1 MIDMLAP
8 EQLTVPELVQAA
20 RREIGEFLRGQPTD
34 DACAFA
40 LFRRSI
46 ARGDDL
52 AWSGLYDLYH
62 AVVDSWIARQAPAL
76 SYEDREALVN
86 ETFARF
92 YRSVSPEK
100 LKRFPSVRSLL
111 AYLKRCAWSV
121 TADDRRSQ
129 RARSRE
135 EPLEFTDQEESVLDD
150 PADIVAAQLAT
161 QELWQIIWGEA
172 TSAEER
178 LILQVV
184 CALGKSPRQLQQSY
198 PLLFPSV
205 EDIYRIKR
213 NVLERLRRNHWLL
226 TLRAE
231 KLGESDDT
239 SPGEHAAKAVLV

>member
-1 MIDMLAP
+1 M
-8 EQLTVPELVQAA
+8 
-20 RREIGEFLRGQPTD
+20 RRP
-34 DACAFA
+34 
-40 LFRRSI
+40 RS
-46 ARGDDL
+46 RLGR
-52 AWSGLYDLYH
+52 S
-62 AVVDSWIARQAPAL
+62 RQ
-76 SYEDREALVN
+76 
-86 ETFARF
+86 
-92 YRSVSPEK
+92 
-100 LKRFPSVRSLL
+100 
-111 AYLKRCAWSV
+111 
-121 TADDRRSQ
+121 
-129 RARSRE
+129 ARSRE

-150 PADIVAAQLAT
+150 PADIVATQLAA

-178 LILQVV
+178 LILQVI

-231 KLGESDDT
+231 KSGESDYA